1 MRNKIVTIL
10 LAVAMTSVSYAG
22 LWGNWENM
30 PTNGD
35 HWVDWSNSG
44 AAIETLPAMYAAN
57 TSWSTLGSKSV
68 QLTKN
73 GWAQTLSIKLEYW
86 AGGNADFLAN
96 NFIEFD
102 FAVPNLGG
110 AGGWGKIENVT
121 LNASGWGWSSLP
133 NSTKMVGLWAGSGTV
148 ANHMKIDY
156 SAAKPLLTA
165 TATTGYIELII
176 TTNNDSINNQM
187 LFDRFI
193 LSVPEPATMALMGL
207 GGLALIR
214 RKR

>member
-1 MRNKIVTIL
+1 MSNKIVTIL
-10 LAVAMTSVSYAG
+10 LALALTSASYAG
-22 LWGNWENM
+22 VWGNWEGM
-30 PTNGD
+30 PTSGD

-57 TSWSTLGSKSV
+57 TSWSTLGSQSL

-96 NFIEFD
+96 NKIEFD
-102 FAVPNLGG
+102 WAVPNLING
-110 AGGWGKIENVT
+110 GGWGKIENVT
-121 LNASGWGWSSLP
+121 LNASGWGWSGLS
-133 NSTKMVGLWAGSGTV
+133 NSTFMTGLWAGSGTV
-148 ANHMKIDY
+148 AKHIVIDY
-156 SAAKPLLTA
+156 SAAKALVTA

-176 TTNNDSINNQM
+176 TTNNDSVQNQM
-187 LFDRFI
+187 YFDNFK
-193 LSVPEPATMALMGL
+193 LTPEPATMGLLGL